1 MTLSDITT
9 DKTLFD
15 IHSPT
20 LVDDMSVVIPELATF
35 TTEIPLID
43 ICRYLILMYD
53 IGSPMRDNVRMY
65 YERKHKCAELLNFP
79 TSKIGWETQVENM
92 LIGRN
97 QQFNALIASYIAQMG
112 LPEYTQLIAY
122 LEIQKIKYMEI
133 FSGKMSDKSDQ
144 IIDRVTVAI
153 VEITRKLFGS
163 GQEDEITMA
172 RKFVWIVTK
181 CEDGNTATVVWHSKT
196 LEDARKIASGLD
208 FGNFEGPVPVDMYP
222 IGERI
227 PVGAYNEAG
236 VRLTALRA

>member
-1 MTLSDITT
+1 MTLSDLTT

-20 LVDDMSVVIPELATF
+20 LVEDMSVAIPELATF

-53 IGSPMRDNVRMY
+53 TSSPMRDQVRMY
-65 YERKHKCAELLNFP
+65 YERKHKCAEILNFP
-79 TSKIGWETQVENM
+79 TGKTGWETQVENM
-92 LIGRN
+92 LIGKN

-172 RKFVWIVTK
+172 RKALYQRSAIDKSRYIPTPETMVK
-181 CEDGNTATVVWHSKT
+181 LLESEGKLPEDCNPYPDDYEVEASTFLGDS
-196 LEDARKIASGLD
+196 DPRK
-208 FGNFEGPVPVDMYP
+208 
-222 IGERI
+222 
-227 PVGAYNEAG
+227 
-236 VRLTALRA
+236 